1 MKLRDREIT
10 SPVVQCRA
18 HGWSKRRS
26 NKTPPWLASEVKRL
40 VFRHCKPLNA
50 ASRKHECIP
59 QLYKCLIRSANR
71 SNVQMFKTPRHP
83 NQCLSGWVFEVNQ
96 PKKQQ
101 SEELQ
106 HTGRCQCSP
115 VVFGV
120 VCVCKWKDR
129 RLNQVPRITHNCCF
143 LCNRHGTVWNLVQN
157 LVKTSVTSWRLAD

>member
-1 MKLRDREIT
+1 MLPHANTNASLNFTNVSFAQQIGPTYRCLKPQGTQTNACLGEFSRLT
-10 SPVVQCRA
+10 SQ
-18 HGWSKRRS
+18 
-26 NKTPPWLASEVKRL
+26 
-40 VFRHCKPLNA
+40 
-50 ASRKHECIP
+50 
-59 QLYKCLIRSANR
+59 
-71 SNVQMFKTPRHP
+71 
-83 NQCLSGWVFEVNQ
+83 
-96 PKKQQ
+96 KKQQ